1 MSKLIITVYGGS
13 TPIPRPQ
20 IENMAK
26 EIGADDWEYIHI
38 PKECPLC
45 RPSQRQ
51 FNKDCPLC
59 NGTGI
64 DDTAKVVTE

>member
-1 MSKLIITVYGGS
+1 MRKFIINVYGG
-13 TPIPRPQ
+13 TDAIPRPL
-20 IENMAK
+20 INEIAK

-45 RPSQRQ
+45 KPSQHA
-51 FNKDCPLC
+51 NKSNNDCPLC

-64 DDTAKVVTE
+64 DDTTVTT